1 MFFNTLI
8 KIIDDG
14 IGHSVGKFADD
25 TMLSGASDL
34 LEGREII
41 HWDMDMLEMSAH
53 VNLRC

>member
-1 MFFNTLI
+1 VFFNTLI

-14 IGHSVGKFADD
+14 IGHSVRKFADD